1 VKQTVTVTRSRRKGE
16 KLTQKHKEK
25 IIELAQNTEL
35 SQGQIAKL
43 TDVEKS
49 TVCKVLQNYGMEHRS
64 IEEYKSNR
72 ASILAGLQQRIA
84 KSVTDEEIKKA
95 SLQVKA
101 MAYGVF
107 YDKERLELGKST
119 TITDDVDHILQ
130 RIESRFNKAIDIT
143 PSNDIK

>member
-84 KSVTDEEIKKA
+84 KSVTDEDLKKA

-119 TITDDVDHILQ
+119 SITDDIDSILH
-130 RIESRFNKAIDIT
+130 RIESRYTKAIDIT
-143 PSNDIK
+143 PSNDNK